1 VEPYTNLFD
10 IPEEIAVFNGDS
22 ERFFEHTLYFDED
35 GLQIPK
41 AVSSEWKLLI
51 KDKRDLFAAV

>member
-1 VEPYTNLFD
+1 V
-10 IPEEIAVFNGDS
+10 DS

-35 GLQIPK
+35 GLQIPE

-51 KDKRDLFAAV
+51 KDKRDLVSSV